1 MTDYTFRLRKLDTVM
16 RPLEDKR
23 NAMAKRSC
31 DDRVTTVR
39 RNLRNSLEINMDFS
53 ISKVKKSK
61 GEKSK
66 VITSKEEDA
75 GDAAWERY
83 INALRPG
90 RSIELATVKRCFTAC
105 KTMFCSLR
113 IEYSPRRTQSSTE
126 KIFYQRTV

>member
-1 MTDYTFRLRKLDTVM
+1 M

-23 NAMAKRSC
+23 NTMAKRSC

-53 ISKVKKSK
+53 ISKVKKSKVKKSK

>member
-1 MTDYTFRLRKLDTVM
+1 M